1 MSIQGIL
8 RFWWCGVLL
17 GSLALVFVA
26 INNPIYCTQAWWCF
40 MFITSVMLV
49 MSGGIKFAMGIK

>member
-1 MSIQGIL
+1 
-8 RFWWCGVLL
+8 
-17 GSLALVFVA
+17 VFVA